1 MGLLF
6 GFDFAKSKRTSEV
19 VQESLRTWYQHSNNV
34 GVLGHWIMWPWLQCK
49 HNFSCLKFTKH
60 KRYLKRI
67 TECLI
72 CCSNSSKGLLPLSY
86 KELFAEFTSLT
97 IALHLLAL
105 CLVYMLC
112 FALLCIMIIYV
123 TKPVDL

>member
-1 MGLLF
+1 MGLLLALI
-6 GFDFAKSKRTSEV
+6 FAKLKRPSEV
-19 VQESLRTWYQHSNNV
+19 VQKSLSTWYQHSHNA

-49 HNFSCLKFTKH
+49 HDFSCLKLTIH

-67 TECLI
+67 IEYLI

-97 IALHLLAL
+97 IVLHLLAL
-105 CLVYMLC
+105 CL
-112 FALLCIMIIYV
+112 
-123 TKPVDL
+123 